1 MPPRDYDDRRVE
13 VYFGPSRKVDVTKE
27 ELAEFIIEEMALER
41 SDGGPK
47 WTEGVAELVELG
59 MEAFQEQYRDEP
71 EYAEEIAK
79 LNRKLDEYQSEVREI
94 AATQQEPVDTR
105 IQASKLAHESQARM
119 LKVLAE
125 AVSVDDSFI
134 PFVDLYEVA
143 EATDLDY
150 SVVSY
155 HARLLEQPDLGA
167 YVRRDSLGE
176 KVKITRGDA
185 FEDFCESRGI
195 DSDSITLDSK

>member
-59 MEAFQEQYRDEP
+59 MEAFQDQYRDEP

-94 AATQQEPVDTR
+94 STSQEEPIDTL
-105 IQASKLAHESQARM
+105 IQASKLTRRVQARI
-119 LKVLAE
+119 LKVLSE
-125 AVSVDDSFI
+125 QMRENDGRTM
-134 PFVDLYEVA
+134 FVDLVDVA
-143 EATDLDY
+143 READLDY
-150 SVVSY
+150 SVVSH
-155 HARLLEQPDLGA
+155 HARLLDIGGFLQRNT
-167 YVRRDSLGE
+167 YGE
-176 KVKITRGDA
+176 KAKLNHRNS
-185 FEDFCESRGI
+185 FEKYCISRLI
-195 DSDSITLDSK
+195 DSESIQ

>member
-13 VYFGPSRKVDVTKE
+13 VYLGPSRKVDMTKE

-79 LNRKLDEYQSEVREI
+79 LNRKLNEYQSEVREI
-94 AATQQEPVDTR
+94 SISQEESVDTL
-105 IQASKLAHESQARM
+105 IQASKLTRRAQARI
-119 LKVLAE
+119 LKLLSKNARE
-125 AVSVDDSFI
+125 DDGI
-134 PFVDLYEVA
+134 PLFVDLAEVA
-143 EATDLDY
+143 KEADMEY
-150 SVVSY
+150 SAVS
-155 HARLLEQPDLGA
+155 HHTRLLDLGGF
-167 YVRRDSLGE
+167 VDRDSYGQKAKLSHKGGFE
-176 KVKITRGDA
+176 K
-185 FEDFCESRGI
+185 FCELRMV
-195 DSDSITLDSK
+195 DPDSI